1 MIVPS
6 PRQSSPRACLSV
18 CNRALQPPARK
29 LCGGH
34 RYVRLYTIV
43 LTRWPTPPHAASL
56 LGMMSP
62 KKTIM
67 VVEDDDSRR
76 KALVALLSGAGYDVI
91 AGEDFQSALHM
102 VDRLGVDVMI
112 SDLQL
117 SAASARP
124 TAAHATQPKQ

>member
-1 MIVPS
+1 
-6 PRQSSPRACLSV
+6 
-18 CNRALQPPARK
+18 
-29 LCGGH
+29 
-34 RYVRLYTIV
+34 
-43 LTRWPTPPHAASL
+43 
-56 LGMMSP
+56 MMSP

-124 TAAHATQPKQ
+124 TAAHATQPKQRRKHVPKHLFVSRVPVPGGQAAAPGGDILPLPLDRAVLLDKVRALLS